1 VLVVYAALLF
11 PTVGRQGISWDE
23 QVDIAIARSYIARP
37 GGWFVGLGWDPSQ
50 ARLPM
55 FTVAVVYALLGVS
68 DLLTARVVSGL
79 VGALTIVGVY
89 VYCRREYDDKRG
101 LLASLILATSPFF
114 LSFSRTAFTE
124 TDVYVACAFSWLLV
138 CMSHLRIERTVGWAA
153 ATGVVLGLSISAKF
167 TAVAVLPAVV
177 VDILAQRRQSGAYD
191 KAPVPRG
198 RIAGIAV
205 PLALMVACAFGG
217 WAAPSLFASVEYV
230 GAVPILHYLVT
241 VLWAIPILRWVRGH
255 RHLRLRPAAIACS
268 VVILSLLTFLVLPP
282 AHLTNRAILK
292 SLGDRF
298 GNEMGPNVRF
308 MIEAIALHVGCITFK
323 SSPLVGLGLLAG
335 VVVTAFQWRQRRPS
349 WFPLLLVLCYAGSLT
364 VLPIAQTF
372 YTVPLLPILAVFGA
386 DQLLSLFARRKA
398 LAIVV
403 GALVLVLLIVDLVLC
418 YPDYNLNGYQWLGAR
433 YWFGR
438 STVGYRSI
446 VQTTSDGV
454 QQVGEWMNDNV
465 RPGERVVAYLH
476 PWHIVRVTSPDPP
489 FRIVDGRRE
498 TVSIAADYVVFHI
511 NYDLKQS
518 WAGDLLGG
526 DVFKHSED
534 ADWVRENYTEVYSVQ
549 RAFGIEMASV
559 WKRN

>member
-1 VLVVYAALLF
+1 MGNAFLF

-23 QVDIAIARSYIARP
+23 QVDIAIARSYTAHP
-37 GGWFVGLGWDPSQ
+37 GGWFVGSGWDPSQ

-55 FTVAVVYALLGVS
+55 FTVALVYALLGVS
-68 DLLTARVVSGL
+68 DLFTARLVSCL
-79 VGALTIVGVY
+79 VGALTIAGVY

-114 LSFSRTAFTE
+114 LSFARTAFTE

-138 CMSHLRIERTVGWAA
+138 CMSHLRAERTVGWAA

-177 VDILAQRRQSGAYD
+177 VDVLAQRRQSGAPD
-191 KAPVPRG
+191 TAPVPQG
-198 RIAGIAV
+198 RIAGVAV
-205 PLALMVACAFGG
+205 LLALMIACAFGG
-217 WAAPSLFASVEYV
+217 WAVPSLFASVEYV

-241 VLWAIPILRWVRGH
+241 VLWAIPVLRWVRRH
-255 RHLRLRPAAIACS
+255 RHLRLRPAVIASS
-268 VVILSLLTFLVLPP
+268 VAILSLLTFLVLPP

-335 VVVTAFQWRQRRPS
+335 LVVTAFQWRRRRPS
-349 WFPLLLVLCYAGSLT
+349 WFPLLLVLFYAGSLGI
-364 VLPIAQTF
+364 LPIAQTF
-372 YTVPLLPILAVFGA
+372 YTIPLLPILAVFGA

-403 GALVLVLLIVDLVLC
+403 GALALVLLVVDLVLC

-476 PWHIVRVTSPDPP
+476 PWHIVRVTSPDPR
-489 FRIVDGRRE
+489 FRIGDGRKLP
-498 TVSIAADYVVFHI
+498 VPIAADYVAFHI

-518 WAGDLLGG
+518 WAGDPLGG
-526 DVFKHSED
+526 DIFKHSED
-534 ADWVRENYTEVYSVQ
+534 ADWVRESYTKVYSVQ
-549 RAFGIEMASV
+549 RAFGIEVASV